1 MSMKQSAHRASTGE
15 AASLVRERSNGT
27 RSRRPRYSS
36 LAANT
41 SRTSNES
48 SAIIPRRSQENASQE
63 DAVKNWT
70 ALALLCFSAIA
81 CCQDA
86 SSVALLRIQ
95 STAVFAFGG
104 VGFAGRTSQG
114 EIDFKTIVSLP
125 REQAIASFEQLFEKV
140 DPQAKSYALAGLR
153 KLDVSRFET
162 LRMSLQNSPVKVQ
175 IMRGCIL
182 SRESLQQV
190 ASGIESG
197 QYDSGLR

>member
-1 MSMKQSAHRASTGE
+1 M
-15 AASLVRERSNGT
+15 
-27 RSRRPRYSS
+27 
-36 LAANT
+36 
-41 SRTSNES
+41 
-48 SAIIPRRSQENASQE
+48 
-63 DAVKNWT
+63 KNWT

-81 CCQDA
+81 FCQDA
-86 SSVALLRIQ
+86 TSVALLRIQ

-125 REQAIASFEQLFEKV
+125 REQAIASFEQLFEKGN
-140 DPQAKSYALAGLR
+140 PQAKSYALAGLR

-197 QYDSGLR
+197 QYDSWLR